1 MKMHNPPPPR
11 EIIFE
16 DYLKP
21 LNIGV
26 EELADSLDLSV
37 QTVSEMLEGDR
48 AIDADMA
55 YRLGLAT
62 KTTAESWLDMQ
73 QAYDLWQIEQNGN
86 YTKVRELAMA

>member
-11 EIIFE
+11 EVILE

-21 LNIGV
+21 LNIGA
-26 EELADSLDLSV
+26 EELASSLDLPV
-37 QTVSEMLEGDR
+37 QAVSKMLSGDR

-86 YTKVRELAMA
+86 YTKVRELVVA

>member
-11 EIIFE
+11 EIILE

-21 LNIGV
+21 LNIGAS
-26 EELADSLDLSV
+26 ELADSLDLPLE
-37 QTVSEMLEGDR
+37 TVSEMLAGDR

-55 YRLGLAT
+55 YRLSLAT

-73 QAYDLWQIEQNGN
+73 QAYDLWQTEQKGN
-86 YTKVRELAMA
+86 YAGVRELATA

>member
-11 EIIFE
+11 EVILE

-21 LNIGV
+21 LNV
-26 EELADSLDLSV
+26 EAEGLANSLDLPV
-37 QTVSEMLEGDR
+37 QTVNEMLSGDR
-48 AIDADMA
+48 PIDADMA

-86 YTKVRELAMA
+86 YTKVRELVVV

>member
-1 MKMHNPPPPR
+1 MKMHHPPPPR
-11 EIIFE
+11 EIILE

-21 LNIGV
+21 LNIGAH
-26 EELADSLDLSV
+26 ELAASLDLPIH
-37 QTVSEMLEGDR
+37 TVTDMLNGER

-73 QAYDLWQIEQNGN
+73 QAYDLWQAEQKGN
-86 YTKVRELAMA
+86 YARVRELMTA

>member
-11 EIIFE
+11 EIVLE

-21 LNIGV
+21 LNIGAK
-26 EELADSLDLSV
+26 ELADSLDLPV
-37 QTVSEMLEGDR
+37 QVVREMLEGDR

-55 YRLGLAT
+55 YRLSLAT

-73 QAYDLWQIEQNGN
+73 QAYDLWQTEQNGN
-86 YTKVRELAMA
+86 YTKVRELTVA

>member
-11 EIIFE
+11 ELILE

-21 LNIGV
+21 LNIGAK
-26 EELADSLDLSV
+26 ELANSLDLPV
-37 QTVSEMLEGDR
+37 QIVSEMLSGDR

-86 YTKVRELAMA
+86 YAKVRGLVVA

>member
-11 EIIFE
+11 EVILE

-21 LNIGV
+21 LNIGA
-26 EELADSLDLSV
+26 EGLAHSLDLPV
-37 QTVSEMLEGDR
+37 QTVSAMLSGDR

-55 YRLGLAT
+55 FRLGLAT

-86 YTKVRELAMA
+86 YTKVRELVVA